1 MYKLI
6 RIPESGKVCLYIRN
20 PILGFGIHNQLTKP
34 ERLECGTQVPL
45 AKNRE
50 SSTSIP
56 ESTVWNPESEH
67 LLDHLTLG
75 DLSNLVQKVTAL
87 SNYFRQLPLG
97 ESERP
102 CSKWLFYPT
111 SRGFSVSWLL
121 GFTKSFTW
129 LFCLV
134 LGLFTPREKREVN
147 KPNMRQTSHA
157 NDFVNPKSHATE
169 KSLLA
174 GYGY

>member
-1 MYKLI
+1 MWNL
-6 RIPESGKVCLYIRN
+6 
-20 PILGFGIHNQLTKP
+20 
-34 ERLECGTQVPL
+34 
-45 AKNRE
+45 
-50 SSTSIP
+50 SSTGKESRIQYLYSRIHSMESRIRASIGSP
-56 ESTVWNPESEH
+56 YIGRLIKPFP
-67 LLDHLTLG
+67 
-75 DLSNLVQKVTAL
+75 KVTAL

-111 SRGFSVSWLL
+111 SRGFSVAWLL
-121 GFTKSFTW
+121 GFTKSFAW
-129 LFCLV
+129 LVCRV
-134 LGLFTPREKREVN
+134 VDLFTPREKRDVS

-174 GYGY
+174 GYGCLKKCTYSKNHSLL